1 MDPRPWSGD
10 DASVPHATAATP
22 TAGREFLFIQSTTE
36 VGGAETVLLNLF
48 EASEELRRRSLIATL
63 GFGNGDLPARLRRAG
78 AEVVELKM
86 ARLRYPWKLASTFRA
101 LRELVLAAGARVV
114 VGNGGHPQVIGGLV
128 ARLAGA
134 RSAFVVHA
142 IYPTK
147 VRETDPRD
155 VLALHGPCDLMM
167 PVSKAAEA
175 ALRGIRPGIDIRLLY
190 NGTPQRTVSP
200 DDARAAR
207 AELGATEDEVVIGS
221 FGRLQRWKGQDVFIA
236 AARNVAR
243 DRPRAR
249 FVVVGGATFGFE
261 ADYAEGLKTAAAV
274 PELEGRVTF
283 TGFRTDVAR
292 LMAAC
297 DVVCHTS
304 RVPEPFGLVI
314 VEAMAL
320 GRAVIATAGGGPS
333 EIISSPEEG
342 VLVAPDDAAALA
354 AAMRELVDDPQRRAR
369 LGARGQERV
378 RAHFSIDV
386 MASTLLRYLDGVI
399 RDC

>member
-1 MDPRPWSGD
+1 
-10 DASVPHATAATP
+10 
-22 TAGREFLFIQSTTE
+22 
-36 VGGAETVLLNLF
+36 
-48 EASEELRRRSLIATL
+48 
-63 GFGNGDLPARLRRAG
+63 
-78 AEVVELKM
+78 
-86 ARLRYPWKLASTFRA
+86 
-101 LRELVLAAGARVV
+101 
-114 VGNGGHPQVIGGLV
+114 
-128 ARLAGA
+128 
-134 RSAFVVHA
+134 
-142 IYPTK
+142 
-147 VRETDPRD
+147 
-155 VLALHGPCDLMM
+155 
-167 PVSKAAEA
+167 
-175 ALRGIRPGIDIRLLY
+175 RPGIDIRLLY

-236 AARNVAR
+236 A
-243 DRPRAR
+243 
-249 FVVVGGATFGFE
+249 GGATFGFE

-333 EIISSPEEG
+333 EIISSPQEG
-342 VLVAPDDAAALA
+342 VLIAPDDPRALA
-354 AAMRELVDDPQRRAR
+354 ATMRELIDDPDRRAR
-369 LGARGQERV
+369 LG
-378 RAHFSIDV
+378 
-386 MASTLLRYLDGVI
+386 
-399 RDC
+399 